1 MPITRKVREM
11 TPTRY
16 TKEEAARL
24 VGVSLSTIKRWKE
37 SALFVPSETRAFGSI
52 VVDLYTPEDIPILQQ
67 IKRTNH
73 PGRKKKDVGP
83 SSEDSTG
90 TTPDSSQAKAT
101 RTH

>member
-1 MPITRKVREM
+1 MHITRKVREM

-37 SALFVPSETRAFGSI
+37 SALFVPSETRTFGRI
-52 VVDLYTPEDIPILQQ
+52 VVDLYTPEDIPLLQA

-73 PGRKKKDVGP
+73 PGRKKKNVEPDEDR
-83 SSEDSTG
+83 SEG
-90 TTPDSSQAKAT
+90 TTTGGTKAA